1 MAEENDGNGGGQESS
16 GGFEIFEHCSTG
28 KKFKDVSGLENRL
41 RRQSRAILSRT
52 ILSIDLRYVTSASG
66 EFENGECLWRI
77 LKVSVR
83 RPLAHSTFMCHV
95 LQQCRCHM
103 VWLDKPW
110 QASVVFHVVFFWYA
124 ILNKPESLAG
134 SRLPVACWCKSW
146 VVKINLV

>member
-66 EFENGECLWRI
+66 EFENGECL
-77 LKVSVR
+77 
-83 RPLAHSTFMCHV
+83 
-95 LQQCRCHM
+95 
-103 VWLDKPW
+103 
-110 QASVVFHVVFFWYA
+110 
-124 ILNKPESLAG
+124 
-134 SRLPVACWCKSW
+134 
-146 VVKINLV
+146 